1 MDACALR
8 RGIRNDA
15 PTSMTQVAGASVPGL
30 RQHHALR
37 AGLAGET
44 TSGPSSGSTRT
55 SGVLNIMESAGIR
68 LVGVNTENGQKLLYS
83 IVFFVAIMLLQRGL
97 RRGFQH
103 IYLRNPSDRLRF
115 WMIQGVNIGTLLV
128 LVLGFLSIW
137 FDDPTRLATGIGLVT
152 AGVAFALQQVITAI
166 AGYIVILRGEMF
178 TVGDRIT
185 LGGVRGDVIGIRL
198 TQTTIMEMGQPPA
211 VQNADPAMW
220 VRSRQYTGRIVNVS
234 NAQVFS
240 EPVYNYSRDFPFI
253 WEEMSLPIPFNVDR
267 DRVEQIML
275 TATQARTAEFIE
287 DAGASIRHLARRH
300 AIQPQSVEP
309 RVYYRLTD
317 NWLELT
323 VRFIAPVRGVR
334 DLKDELSR
342 DMLTELDKAGIG
354 LASATFDIVGLPPVR
369 LISDSAA
376 NRNVHAD

>member
-1 MDACALR
+1 MD
-8 RGIRNDA
+8 I
-15 PTSMTQVAGASVPGL
+15 
-30 RQHHALR
+30 
-37 AGLAGET
+37 
-44 TSGPSSGSTRT
+44 
-55 SGVLNIMESAGIR
+55 AGIR
-68 LVGVNTENGQKLLYS
+68 LVGINAENGQKLLYS
-83 IVFFVAIMLLQRGL
+83 IVFFLAVLLLQRVLRLGFQRLYL
-97 RRGFQH
+97 RR
-103 IYLRNPSDRLRF
+103 PSERLRF
-115 WMIQGVNIGTLLV
+115 WMIQGVNIVTLL
-128 LVLGFLSIW
+128 LFVLGFLSIW
-137 FDDPTRLATGIGLVT
+137 FDDPARLATGIGLVS

-240 EPVYNYSRDFPFI
+240 EPVYNYSREFPYI
-253 WEEMSLPIPFNVDR
+253 WEEMALPIPFDVDR

-275 TATQARTAEFIE
+275 TATRFRTRGFME
-287 DAGASIRHLARRH
+287 DADASMHNLARRH

-323 VRFIAPVRGVR
+323 VRFIAPARGVR
-334 DLKDELSR
+334 EIKDELSR
-342 DMLTELDKAGIG
+342 DMLNELDKAGIG
-354 LASATFDIVGLPPVR
+354 LASATFEIVGLPTIR
-369 LISDSAA
+369 LTSDSA
-376 NRNVHAD
+376 RNATLPPDERHG

>member
-1 MDACALR
+1 MD
-8 RGIRNDA
+8 I
-15 PTSMTQVAGASVPGL
+15 
-30 RQHHALR
+30 
-37 AGLAGET
+37 
-44 TSGPSSGSTRT
+44 
-55 SGVLNIMESAGIR
+55 AGIT
-68 LVGVNTENGQKLLYS
+68 LVGVNAENGQKLLYS
-83 IVFFVAIMLLQRGL
+83 IIFFVIILLLQRGL
-97 RRGFQH
+97 RLALQQL
-103 IYLRNPSDRLRF
+103 YLRRPSDRLRF
-115 WMIQGVNIGTLLV
+115 WMIQGTNIATLL
-128 LVLGFLSIW
+128 LFVLGFLSIW
-137 FDDPTRLATGIGLVT
+137 FDDPTRLATGIGLVS

-240 EPVYNYSRDFPFI
+240 EPVYNYSREFPYI
-253 WEEMSLPIPFNVDR
+253 WEEMTLPIPFNVDR

-275 TATQARTAEFIE
+275 TATGKRTAEFLE
-287 DAGASIRHLARRH
+287 DADASIRELARRH
-300 AIQPQSVEP
+300 AVQPQPVIP
-309 RVYYRLTD
+309 KVYYRLTD

-323 VRFIAPVRGVR
+323 VRFIAPVGGVR

-342 DMLTELDKAGIG
+342 DMLSELDKAGIG

-369 LISDSAA
+369 LIADSPGQRTPDQAESWA
-376 NRNVHAD
+376 QRPPTG